1 MIRLSSSRLLVAGVL
16 LLALTGC
23 PKKEPVAKDKG
34 TPTGGKLLTPTPDF
48 TLGAV
53 DLAKEYETDAMAADL
68 KYKGK
73 WLLLEGTVSDIT
85 LGHPGE
91 VTVFL
96 EGFNKDPQK
105 SILGHSAR
113 CLVHNDDK
121 AKSLDLTKGQK
132 VKFKG
137 ECNGG
142 ALVHFVDLLH
152 AELVEVGTDPAIV
165 VSAEQLAKDFS
176 MDAASAKAKYGDKWL
191 LLTGTV
197 VEREKG
203 ISGADFVVL
212 QGSDEKADKAIRVEA
227 AYPAE
232 GKRFFEKL
240 TKGDKVKIKG
250 ECGGFVAGAV
260 SVNYS
265 RLIP

>member
-1 MIRLSSSRLLVAGVL
+1 MIRRSPSRLLVAGVL

-23 PKKEPVAKDKG
+23 PKKEPDAKNKG
-34 TPTGGKLLTPTPDF
+34 TPTGGKILTPPPDF

-53 DLAKEYETDAMAADL
+53 DLAKEYETDAKAADL

-85 LGHPGE
+85 LGFADE
-91 VTVFL
+91 VTVIL

-113 CLVHNDDK
+113 CLVHKDERAK
-121 AKSLDLTKGQK
+121 AINLTKGQK

-165 VSAEQLAKDFS
+165 VSADQLAKDFS
-176 MDAASAKAKYGDKWL
+176 MDAVAAKAKYGDKWL
-191 LLTGTV
+191 FLTGTV
-197 VEREKG
+197 VERKKG
-203 ISGADFVVL
+203 TTGADFIVL
-212 QGSDEKADKAIRVEA
+212 QGSDETTRVEV

-232 GKRFFEKL
+232 GKRFFEKF
-240 TKGDKVKIKG
+240 TKGDTVKIKG